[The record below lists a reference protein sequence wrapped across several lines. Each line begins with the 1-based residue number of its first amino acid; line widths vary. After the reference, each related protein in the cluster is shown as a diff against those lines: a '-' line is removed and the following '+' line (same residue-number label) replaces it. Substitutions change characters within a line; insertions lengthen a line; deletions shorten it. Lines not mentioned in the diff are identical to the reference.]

1 MIQWYSDNNKK
12 KPECLSRYCGYVIT
26 ILLLVYHITSLF
38 VYFSETCHCGSH
50 LTTSWRRYEPYVNIS
65 DDGEPGQI
73 IPKVLQSMVDECC
86 GLCDA
91 FSKTLLDFNMNG
103 NNKPSAK
110 NTSRDLLES
119 LEESTDFTFPVYG
132 HKNQDSYKGGYGY
145 IPVIES
151 AGVAFIVYPEVS
163 TTQTSMFNSMLRC
176 LPVLVLPI
184 LTAYIAGVII
194 WFLVSRFFAEIDS

>member
-1 MIQWYSDNNKK
+1 M
-12 KPECLSRYCGYVIT
+12 IT
-26 ILLLVYHITSLF
+26 ILLLVNHITSLF
-38 VYFSETCHCGSH
+38 MYISETCPCGSH

-73 IPKVLQSMVDECC
+73 IPMVLQSMVDDCC

-91 FSKTLLDFNMNG
+91 FSKTLLHFNMNG

-184 LTAYIAGVII
+184 VTAYIAGVII